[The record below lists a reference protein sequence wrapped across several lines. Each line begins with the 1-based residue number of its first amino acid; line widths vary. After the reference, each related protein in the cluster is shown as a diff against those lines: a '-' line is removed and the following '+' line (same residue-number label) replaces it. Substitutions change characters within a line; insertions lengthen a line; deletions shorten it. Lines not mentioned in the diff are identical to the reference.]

1 MSKKGGWTEVNSG
14 VEVGESSSTVDAMGD
29 ILETN
34 NMWTAGTES
43 DFVLNASCKGYP
55 LSAEPCRV
63 SELGQRGWHLL
74 DDALAY
80 PVAVLRRP
88 ALTHNLAW
96 MQNFVQRKGVAL
108 APHGKTTMSPE
119 LFRMQLQA
127 GAWGLTF
134 ANVHQLRVGL
144 AAGAQRAIIANQ
156 LVSDADLDGLD
167 LLLNQYPQARVWF
180 LVDSL
185 AQLRTL
191 ADWGA
196 RRGQPRCW
204 DVLLELGIAGYR
216 TGCRTH
222 EQALALAQAMAESG
236 VVRLGGV
243 ECYEGG
249 LGQCDSAHDMEAVS
263 ALVRSVQALVQQI
276 DEQHLWGGEEVLL
289 SAGGSAVFDLVIP
302 MLKTQVKSR
311 PVQGVLRSGCY
322 VTHDHWNYARYLKLV
337 EAREGLSASLQ
348 PALEVWAKVQSV
360 PEPGLAILSAGRR
373 DLSFD
378 QCMPMPVRWAA
389 NGQRGEGA
397 MQATPESWKVKALSD
412 QHAHMV
418 FDTQGVWPKVGDRVA
433 LGISHPCT
441 TFDKWRWMAVIED
454 DGCICGAISTHF

>member
-1 MSKKGGWTEVNSG
+1 
-14 VEVGESSSTVDAMGD
+14 
-29 ILETN
+29 
-34 NMWTAGTES
+34 MWTAGTDS
-43 DFVLNASCKGYP
+43 DFELNAGCKGYP
-55 LSAEPCRV
+55 LSAEPCAV

-74 DDALAY
+74 EDALAY

-88 ALTHNLAW
+88 ALMHNLAW
-96 MQNFVQRKGVAL
+96 MQHFVQRKGVAL

-119 LFRMQLQA
+119 LFRLQLQA

-134 ANVHQLRVGL
+134 AHVHQLRVGL

-167 LLLNQYPQARVWF
+167 FLLNQHPQARVWF

-185 AQLRTL
+185 AQLAALT
-191 ADWGA
+191 DWGA
-196 RRGQPRCW
+196 RRNKARRW

-222 EQALALAQAMAESG
+222 EQALTLAQAMAASP

-249 LGQCDSAHDMEAVS
+249 LGRCDSAHDMQAVS
-263 ALVRSVQALVQQI
+263 ALVRSVQALVQHIDAQQLWG
-276 DEQHLWGGEEVLL
+276 DEQVLL

-302 MLKTQVKSR
+302 MLKLQVQSR

-348 PALEVWAKVQSV
+348 PALEVWAQVQSV

-389 NGQRGEGA
+389 RGQSGEGA
-397 MQATPESWKVKALSD
+397 MQATPGSWKVQALSD

-418 FDTQGVWPKVGDRVA
+418 FDAEGVWPQVGDRVA

-454 DGCICGAISTHF
+454 DGRISGAISTHF

>member
-1 MSKKGGWTEVNSG
+1 MWNKSMECDVVLDATLKGFP
-14 VEVGESSSTVDAMGD
+14 
-29 ILETN
+29 L
-34 NMWTAGTES
+34 TAQ
-43 DFVLNASCKGYP
+43 
-55 LSAEPCRV
+55 PCAV

-88 ALTHNLAW
+88 ALAHNLAW
-96 MQNFVQRKGVAL
+96 MQDFVQRKGVAL
-108 APHGKTTMSPE
+108 APHGKTTLSPQ

-144 AAGAQRAIIANQ
+144 AAGVQRAIIANQ

-167 LLLNQYPQARVWF
+167 LLLRQHPQAQVWF
-180 LVDSL
+180 LVDAL
-185 AQLRTL
+185 AQLDLL
-191 ADWGA
+191 AEWG
-196 RRGQPRCW
+196 RRRESTRCW

-222 EQALALAQAMAESG
+222 AQALVLAQAMAASPC
-236 VVRLGGV
+236 VRLGGV

-249 LGQCDSAHDMEAVS
+249 LGQCDSAHDIEAVS
-263 ALVRSVQALVQQI
+263 GLVRSVQALVQQI
-276 DEQHLWGGEEVLL
+276 DAQNLWGRDEVLL

-348 PALEVWAKVQSV
+348 PALEIWTRVQSV
-360 PEPGLAILSAGRR
+360 PEPGLAILTAGRR

-389 NGQRGEGA
+389 RGQSGQDA
-397 MQATPESWKVKALSD
+397 MQATPASWKVKALSD

-418 FDTQGVWPKVGDRVA
+418 FDAEGVWPQVGDRVA

-441 TFDKWRWMAVIED
+441 TFDKWRWMAIIED
-454 DGCICGAISTHF
+454 DGRISGAISTHF

>member
-1 MSKKGGWTEVNSG
+1 MRMNG
-14 VEVGESSSTVDAMGD
+14 A
-29 ILETN
+29 
-34 NMWTAGTES
+34 AS
-43 DFVLNASCKGYP
+43 DFVLDANCKGYP
-55 LSAEPCRV
+55 LAAEPCAV
-63 SELGQRGWHLL
+63 SDLGQRGWRLL

-80 PVAVLRRP
+80 PVAVLRGP
-88 ALTHNLAW
+88 ALAHNLAW
-96 MQNFVQRKGVAL
+96 MQDFVQRKGVAL

-119 LFRMQLQA
+119 LFRQQLQA

-167 LLLNQYPQARVWF
+167 LLLGQHPHARVWF

-185 AQLRTL
+185 AQLDAL
-191 ADWGA
+191 ADWGV
-196 RRGQPRCW
+196 RRNNARCW

-222 EQALALAQAMAESG
+222 EQALTLAQAMAA
-236 VVRLGGV
+236 VPFVRLGGV

-249 LGQCDSAHDMEAVS
+249 LSQCDSAHDSEAVS
-263 ALVRSVQALVQQI
+263 ALVRSVQALVHQI
-276 DEQHLWGGEEVLL
+276 DTENLWGGDEVLL

-302 MLKTQVKSR
+302 MLKLRVKSR

-389 NGQRGEGA
+389 RGQRGADA
-397 MQATPESWKVKALSD
+397 MQATPASWLVKALSD

-418 FDTQGVWPKVGDRVA
+418 FDAEGVCPQVGDRVG

-441 TFDKWRWMAVIED
+441 TFDKWRWMAIIED
-454 DGCICGAISTHF
+454 DGCISGAISTHF

>member
-1 MSKKGGWTEVNSG
+1 MEH
-14 VEVGESSSTVDAMGD
+14 
-29 ILETN
+29 
-34 NMWTAGTES
+34 
-43 DFVLNASCKGYP
+43 DFVLNAACKGFP
-55 LSAEPCRV
+55 LAAEPCAV
-63 SELGQRGWHLL
+63 SQLGARGWHLL

-96 MQNFVQRKGVAL
+96 MQDFVQRKGVAL

-167 LLLNQYPQARVWF
+167 FLLRQHPQARVWF

-185 AQLRTL
+185 AQLQTL
-191 ADWGA
+191 TDWGT

-222 EQALALAQAMAESG
+222 EQALLLAQAMAESG

-249 LGQCDSAHDMEAVS
+249 LGKCDSAHDMEAVS
-263 ALVRSVQALVQQI
+263 ALVRGVQALVQQI
-276 DEQHLWGGEEVLL
+276 DEQHLWGADEVLL

-311 PVQGVLRSGCY
+311 PIQGVLRSGCY

-348 PALEVWAKVQSV
+348 PALEIWAKVQSV

-378 QCMPMPVRWAA
+378 QCLPMPVRWAA
-389 NGQRGEGA
+389 RGHRGA
-397 MQATPESWKVKALSD
+397 NAIKATPESWKVKALSD
-412 QHAHMV
+412 QHEHMV
-418 FDTQGVWPKVGDRVA
+418 FDAEGVWPQVGDRVA

-454 DGCICGAISTHF
+454 DGRISGAISTHF

>member
-1 MSKKGGWTEVNSG
+1 MMNDSIS
-14 VEVGESSSTVDAMGD
+14 
-29 ILETN
+29 
-34 NMWTAGTES
+34 S
-43 DFVLNASCKGYP
+43 DFVLNASCKGFP
-55 LSAEPCRV
+55 LTAEPCVV
-63 SELGQRGWHLL
+63 SALGQRGWHLL
-74 DDALAY
+74 EDALAY

-88 ALTHNLAW
+88 ALDHNLAW
-96 MQNFVQRKGVAL
+96 MQDFVQRKGVAL

-222 EQALALAQAMAESG
+222 EQALLLAQAMAESG

-249 LGQCDSAHDMEAVS
+249 LGQCDSAHDIEAVS
-263 ALVRSVQALVQQI
+263 ALVRSVQALVHQI
-276 DEQHLWGGEEVLL
+276 DEQHLWGSEEVLL

-337 EAREGLSASLQ
+337 EAREGLNASLL

-360 PEPGLAILSAGRR
+360 PEPGLAILTAGRR

-389 NGQRGEGA
+389 RGHSGEGA
-397 MQATPESWKVKALSD
+397 MQATPASWKVKALSD

-418 FDTQGVWPKVGDRVA
+418 FDAQGVWPQVGDRVA

-454 DGCICGAISTHF
+454 DGRISGAISTHF

>member
-1 MSKKGGWTEVNSG
+1 MEQCDMN
-14 VEVGESSSTVDAMGD
+14 D
-29 ILETN
+29 
-34 NMWTAGTES
+34 
-43 DFVLNASCKGYP
+43 DFVLNAACKGFP
-55 LSAEPCRV
+55 LAAEPCAV
-63 SELGQRGWHLL
+63 SQLGARGWNLL

-96 MQNFVQRKGVAL
+96 MQNFVRRKGVAL
-108 APHGKTTMSPE
+108 APHGKTTLSPE

-144 AAGAQRAIIANQ
+144 AAGVQRALIANQ
-156 LVSDADLDGLD
+156 LVTDADLDGLD
-167 LLLNQYPQARVWF
+167 LLLRQNPQLRVWF

-185 AQLRTL
+185 AQLAVL
-191 ADWGA
+191 ADWGRRRGNA
-196 RRGQPRCW
+196 RRW
-204 DVLLELGIAGYR
+204 DVLLEWGIAAYR

-222 EQALALAQAMAESG
+222 DQALALAQAMAASP

-249 LGQCDSAHDMEAVS
+249 LGRCDSAHDIEAVS
-263 ALVRSVQALVQQI
+263 GLVRSVQALVQQI
-276 DEQHLWGGEEVLL
+276 DAQNLWGGDEVLL

-337 EAREGLSASLQ
+337 EAREGLSESLQ
-348 PALEVWAKVQSV
+348 PALEIWTQVQSV
-360 PEPGLAILSAGRR
+360 PEPGLAILTAGRR

-389 NGQRGEGA
+389 RGQRGAGA
-397 MQATPESWKVKALSD
+397 MQVAPESWKVKALSD

-418 FDTQGVWPKVGDRVA
+418 FDAEGVWPTVGDRVA

-441 TFDKWRWMAVIED
+441 TFDKWRWMAIIED
-454 DGCICGAISTHF
+454 DGRISGAISTHF

>member
-1 MSKKGGWTEVNSG
+1 MAQENTNTWVEDTRLATTGLKG
-14 VEVGESSSTVDAMGD
+14 
-29 ILETN
+29 
-34 NMWTAGTES
+34 
-43 DFVLNASCKGYP
+43 DFVLDGSCKGFP
-55 LSAEPCRV
+55 VAAMPCMV
-63 SELGQRGWHLL
+63 AQLGDRGWNLL
-74 DDALAY
+74 HDETAY

-88 ALTHNLAW
+88 ALMHNLAW
-96 MQNFVQRKGVAL
+96 MQAFAQRKGVAL

-127 GAWGLTF
+127 GAWGLTL

-156 LVSDADLDGLD
+156 LVSDADLDSLD
-167 LLLNQYPQARVWF
+167 LLLRQHPQARVWF

-185 AQLRTL
+185 AQLAAL
-191 ADWGA
+191 ADWGK
-196 RRGQPRCW
+196 RRNNDRRW

-216 TGCRTH
+216 TGCRTQA
-222 EQALALAQAMAESG
+222 QALALAQAMASSE

-249 LGQCDSAHDMEAVS
+249 LGRCDSAHDIEAVS

-276 DEQHLWGGEEVLL
+276 DALGLWGSDEVLL

-302 MLKTQVKSR
+302 MLKLQVHSR

-337 EAREGLSASLQ
+337 EEREGLSASLQ
-348 PALEVWAKVQSV
+348 PALEVWAVVQSV
-360 PEPGLAILSAGRR
+360 PEPGLAILGAGRR

-378 QCMPMPVRWAA
+378 QCMPMPVRWAPK
-389 NGQRGEGA
+389 GQHAATAIAAVPEGW
-397 MQATPESWKVKALSD
+397 QVQALSD
-412 QHAHMV
+412 QHAHMA
-418 FDTQGVWPKVGDRVA
+418 FSPDGVCPQVGDRVA

-441 TFDKWRWMAVIED
+441 TFDKWRWMAVMDD
-454 DGCICGAISTHF
+454 DGRISGAVSLHF

>member
-1 MSKKGGWTEVNSG
+1 M
-14 VEVGESSSTVDAMGD
+14 
-29 ILETN
+29 
-34 NMWTAGTES
+34 ES
-43 DFVLNASCKGYP
+43 DVVLDATLKGFP
-55 LSAEPCRV
+55 LAAEPCAV

-88 ALTHNLAW
+88 ALAHNLAW
-96 MQNFVQRKGVAL
+96 MQDFVQRKGVAL
-108 APHGKTTMSPE
+108 APHGKTTLSPQ

-144 AAGAQRAIIANQ
+144 AAGVQRAIIANQ

-167 LLLNQYPQARVWF
+167 LLLRQHPQAQVWF
-180 LVDSL
+180 LVDAV
-185 AQLRTL
+185 AQLDLL
-191 ADWGA
+191 ADW
-196 RRGQPRCW
+196 RRRRESPRCW

-222 EQALALAQAMAESG
+222 EQALVLARAMAASPC
-236 VVRLGGV
+236 VRLGGV

-249 LGQCDSAHDMEAVS
+249 LGQCDSAHDIEAVS
-263 ALVRSVQALVQQI
+263 GLVRSVQALVQQI
-276 DEQHLWGGEEVLL
+276 DAQNLWGGDEVLL

-348 PALEVWAKVQSV
+348 PALEIWTRVQSV
-360 PEPGLAILSAGRR
+360 PEPGLAILTAGRR

-389 NGQRGEGA
+389 RGQSGQDA
-397 MQATPESWKVKALSD
+397 MQATPAAKCFSRSLP
-412 QHAHMV
+412 H
-418 FDTQGVWPKVGDRVA
+418 
-433 LGISHPCT
+433 
-441 TFDKWRWMAVIED
+441 
-454 DGCICGAISTHF
+454 HFYC